1 MHKINVL
8 LVDDEY
14 FNFEMLDI
22 TLGDSFN
29 ISYAKSGQSALSKV
43 VSDKPDVLLLDVC
56 MPGLDGYD
64 TCRLIKN
71 TPETSKIPIIM
82 LSGLEN
88 TEDKSEAFKSG
99 CDDYVTKPFEIEE
112 LKEKLITF
120 ANLNKG

>member
-8 LVDDEY
+8 LVDHEY
-14 FNFEMLDI
+14 FNFEMLNI

-29 ISYAKSGQSALSKV
+29 ISYAKSGQEALSKI

-64 TCRLIKN
+64 TCKLVKN
-71 TPETSKIPIIM
+71 TPETKAIPIIM

-88 TEDKSEAFKSG
+88 SQDKSEAFASG
-99 CDDYVTKPFEIEE
+99 CDDYVTKPFEIAE
-112 LKEKLITF
+112 LKEKLIKF
-120 ANLNKG
+120 AKLT